1 MIDFSMLHVQSS
13 SAAANRI
20 SSDIWK
26 ILAWHFLITDCY
38 LCLWQWFVK
47 WSEDWRRQLS
57 STHWPL
63 APTFASGQL
72 EKSHFFFFI
81 KIICWVPSI
90 SHVQSTRLLLVLL
103 GAQPW
108 LNLRLQ
114 VTLGIAPY
122 TLPLKYFMFI
132 LYVVNSSVLNSLKK
146 FLLLPAP
153 LLVKLSETAK
163 KPSANIVMTV
173 SSDSNSSSITFGH
186 TSGLTKNLQ
195 ESSYQKVRKVAVDSI
210 CRWAFLILLD
220 HYVLSWNIA

>member
-1 MIDFSMLHVQSS
+1 M
-13 SAAANRI
+13 
-20 SSDIWK
+20 
-26 ILAWHFLITDCY
+26 
-38 LCLWQWFVK
+38 
-47 WSEDWRRQLS
+47 
-57 STHWPL
+57 
-63 APTFASGQL
+63 
-72 EKSHFFFFI
+72 

-90 SHVQSTRLLLVLL
+90 SQVQSTRLPEVFL

-108 LNLRLQ
+108 LNLRSR

-220 HYVLSWNIA
+220 HCVLSWNLA

>member
-1 MIDFSMLHVQSS
+1 M
-13 SAAANRI
+13 
-20 SSDIWK
+20 
-26 ILAWHFLITDCY
+26 
-38 LCLWQWFVK
+38 
-47 WSEDWRRQLS
+47 
-57 STHWPL
+57 
-63 APTFASGQL
+63 
-72 EKSHFFFFI
+72 
-81 KIICWVPSI
+81 ICWVPSI
-90 SHVQSTRLLLVLL
+90 SQVQSSRLPLVFL

-132 LYVVNSSVLNSLKK
+132 LYVNSSVLNSLKK

-173 SSDSNSSSITFGH
+173 SSDSSDSSITFGH

-220 HYVLSWNIA
+220 HCVLPWNLA